1 MGDPLTPDRVEH
13 LLGGRFGRPYLYA
26 DRCETTQRQ
35 LDPSLPEG
43 AVAVC
48 DEQTAGR
55 GRLGRRWEAPAGS
68 ALLCSTLL
76 RPPAGRSPAEVALV
90 GGLAAA
96 RAVESVIRLPTK
108 VKWPN
113 DVVVAGTK
121 VGGVLA
127 ELVDGVV
134 VLGIGLNVNQGADE
148 LPTGGTLPAGS
159 LAGHDGVRRERRV
172 VLAALLGELE
182 RAYDEWRAYGL
193 AALHGE
199 LAARD
204 FLCGRSIVVDGAPGR
219 AIGIDSSGRL
229 EVEVDGERR
238 LLTGGEVSLG
248 P

>member
-1 MGDPLTPDRVEH
+1 MGDPLTPDRVEP

-26 DRCETTQRQ
+26 DRCETTQR
-35 LDPSLPEG
+35 LLEPALPEG

-76 RPPAGRSPAEVALV
+76 RPPGGRSPAEVSLV

-96 RAVESVIRLPTK
+96 RAVEAVTGLPTS

-127 ELVDGVV
+127 ELLEGAV
-134 VLGIGLNVNQGADE
+134 VLGIGLNVNQSPGE
-148 LPTGGTLPAGS
+148 LPAGGALPAGS

-172 VLAALLGELE
+172 LLAALLSELE
-182 RAYDEWRAYGL
+182 RAYDAWRAGGL
-193 AALHGE
+193 AALHGD

-204 FLCGRSIVVDGAPGR
+204 FLRGRSIVVEGVPGR
-219 AIGIDSSGRL
+219 ALGIDTSGRL
-229 EVEVDGERR
+229 EVEVEGTRR
-238 LLTGGEVSLG
+238 LVTGGEISLG
-248 P
+248 S